1 MDLDLYKNDRPEVIT
16 LIVELAKTKYNNLP
30 RHYVDYFKTQMDT
43 EVLRSQLCQ
52 LAEALVVD
60 VRGFMD
66 FLPKNGNTQ
75 QMLTL
80 LCQLF

>member
-1 MDLDLYKNDRPEVIT
+1 M
-16 LIVELAKTKYNNLP
+16 ELAKTKYNNWP
-30 RHYVDYFKTQMDT
+30 RQYVDYFKTQIDT

-52 LAEALVVD
+52 LADALVVD